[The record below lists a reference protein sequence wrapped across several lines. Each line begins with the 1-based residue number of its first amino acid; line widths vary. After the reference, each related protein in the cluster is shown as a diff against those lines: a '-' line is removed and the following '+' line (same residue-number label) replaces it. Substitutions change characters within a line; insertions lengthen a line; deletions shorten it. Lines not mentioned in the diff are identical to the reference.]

1 MKNIGRIKFVKTEGD
16 DILNWTCICPHCGKE
31 VKYGE
36 MMKTSGINNCPNCN
50 DEVNKQ
56 IAFDK
61 KTNYEVYVRK
71 AINNEYEPYMYRGE

>member
-1 MKNIGRIKFVKTEGD
+1 
-16 DILNWTCICPHCGKE
+16 
-31 VKYGE
+31 
-36 MMKTSGINNCPNCN
+36 MKTSGINNCPNCN